1 MYLIWFVF
9 RLLEGAEEIGLKKTY
24 KNGLVKDF
32 LVEDLRNF
40 VNSGNYFKLK
50 LLEACLLVKR
60 LI

>member
-1 MYLIWFVF
+1 MLILFF
-9 RLLEGAEEIGLKKTY
+9 NLNFTSLLEGAEEIGLKKTY

-40 VNSGNYFKLK
+40 VKCGNYFSQLK
-50 LLEACLLVKR
+50 LFKTFK